1 MSAITQSPAPQQNQE
16 RRLETRGP
24 VADAVRPSGRCVR
37 ITATT
42 VVDAARGLAPELSER
57 ALENEQ
63 RRTMAPDLID
73 KMRAAGLFHLGLPA
87 ELGGLECDPITILD
101 TIEELSRADG
111 AAGWTAS
118 IGNGTSF
125 FAWLDPEVAKEIVS
139 HRTDFITAGAFAPT
153 GTAQT
158 NGADLVVDGR
168 WTFVSGCSHADW
180 LFTGVIVTD
189 GDGPRQVSPGRPDW
203 RFAVYPASEAT
214 IHDTWHVAGLRG
226 TGSHDVSTQ
235 KVRVPAER
243 TMMPFFEPARFDGPL
258 YRLPFPTLLMSLF
271 AGVPLGIARRAL
283 DEFGALAATKSRNL
297 SAGSTMVE
305 DPAIQVELARAE
317 AAVRAARAFVVEA
330 VGTAWDTVVAGDELG
345 LASRANVTLAT
356 VNAAR
361 SARAAVDAVF
371 AMAGAGAL
379 FDDNPLQR
387 CARDLMAATQH
398 LALSLGQWKTVGRVL
413 FGLDPA
419 SQMI

>member
-1 MSAITQSPAPQQNQE
+1 MSTIAPA
-16 RRLETRGP
+16 
-24 VADAVRPSGRCVR
+24 A
-37 ITATT
+37 AT
-42 VVDAARGLAPELSER
+42 VLDAARSLAPDLSER

-87 ELGGLECDPITILD
+87 ELGGLECDPVTIVE

-111 AAGWTAS
+111 AAGWIAS
-118 IGNGTSF
+118 IGNGTTF
-125 FAWLDPEVAKEIVS
+125 FAWLDPAVAEEIVS
-139 HRTDFITAGAFAPT
+139 HRADFVTAGAFAPT
-153 GTAQT
+153 GTARPD
-158 NGADLVVDGR
+158 GDDLVVDGR

-180 LFTGVIVTD
+180 FFTGVMVTD
-189 GDGPRQVSPGRPDW
+189 GEQPRQLPSGRPDW
-203 RFAVYPASEAT
+203 RWAVYPANDAT

-226 TGSHDVSTQ
+226 TGSHDVSAQ
-235 KVRVPAER
+235 GVRVPAER

-258 YRLPFPTLLMSLF
+258 YRLPFATLLMSMF
-271 AGVPLGIARRAL
+271 AGIPLGIARRAL
-283 DEFGALAATKSRNL
+283 DEFTALAARKSRGM
-297 SAGSTMVE
+297 AGGAAMVE
-305 DPAIQVELARAE
+305 DAAIQVELARAE
-317 AAVRAARAFVVEA
+317 AAVRSARALVVES
-330 VGTAWDTVVAGDELG
+330 VGAAWETVLAGDELG
-345 LASRANVTLAT
+345 VAARADVVLAT

-361 SARAAVDAVF
+361 SGRAAVDAVF
-371 AMAGAGAL
+371 GMAGASAL

-413 FGLDPA
+413 CGLDPE